1 MIQFMETSP
10 SISIRLAKT
19 GTIYRPQVQYSDVKR
34 KNLNYSI
41 SRAQYNAVTEIHM
54 HTPEGGLSY
63 TLPFTAF
70 KRENIIN
77 GRWSTMKTK
86 EKLSFVANDISFALP
101 NEPNT
106 QYVITLL
113 VREDGERGIIA

>member
-1 MIQFMETSP
+1 
-10 SISIRLAKT
+10 
-19 GTIYRPQVQYSDVKR
+19 
-34 KNLNYSI
+34 
-41 SRAQYNAVTEIHM
+41 M

-86 EKLSFVANDISFALP
+86 EKPSFVATICN
-101 NEPNT
+101 
-106 QYVITLL
+106 YVI
-113 VREDGERGIIA
+113 G

>member
-1 MIQFMETSP
+1 
-10 SISIRLAKT
+10 
-19 GTIYRPQVQYSDVKR
+19 
-34 KNLNYSI
+34 
-41 SRAQYNAVTEIHM
+41 M

-70 KRENIIN
+70 KRANIIN

-86 EKLSFVANDISFALP
+86 ETPSFVANDISFALP

-113 VREDGERGIIA
+113 VREDGERGIGKRGIEDIIANYLVPTISPLARLNESSHFESYNDYSYRVLNNAVEESTVRII